1 MIGFLNDVDD
11 MVEEFTKLFL
21 DIARQTI
28 PTKTITARD
37 YDKPWFNN
45 EIRKE
50 IRLHDRLRKNVFKFG
65 RESSDTLKDKKQRN
79 KVNNMKKK
87 AKENFESNLDNILFD
102 NSTNPTIYWKIMKIL
117 IKSNKESNCIPSL

>member
-1 MIGFLNDVDD
+1 MNELNWNETIGFLNDVDD

-21 DIARQTI
+21 DIARQSI
-28 PTKTITARD
+28 PTKIITVRD

-50 IRLHDRLRKNVFKFG
+50 IRLRDRLRIFFFKFG
-65 RESSDTLKDKKQRN
+65 RESSDTLKYKKQRN

-87 AKENFESNLDNILFD
+87 AKENFESNLDNILLD
-102 NSTNPTIYWKIMKIL
+102 ISTNPKTYWCHNPVQL
-117 IKSNKESNCIPSL
+117 